1 MPPPP
6 PSEGKS
12 SAVISGG
19 VRAGRPEKGAPG
31 GDRYDSVHSF
41 TLVVACWWECV
52 GLELVCE
59 SCLGGMGL

>member
-31 GDRYDSVHSF
+31 GRQIRLG
-41 TLVVACWWECV
+41 TLVHVGRCV
-52 GLELVCE
+52 LV
-59 SCLGGMGL
+59 GMRRTGARV